1 TIIGGGSAHTL
12 DEAHHMFDRI
22 NTERGRTQMQLPN
35 FAIKESSG
43 SKIVNTKPI
52 LLALGDPALA
62 FLPLA

>member
-1 TIIGGGSAHTL
+1 
-12 DEAHHMFDRI
+12 MFDRI